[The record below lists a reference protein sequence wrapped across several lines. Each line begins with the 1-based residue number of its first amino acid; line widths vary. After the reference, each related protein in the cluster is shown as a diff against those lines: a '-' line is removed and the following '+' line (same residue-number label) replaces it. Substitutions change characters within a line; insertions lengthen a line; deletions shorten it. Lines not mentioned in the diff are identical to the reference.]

1 MIVTLKNL
9 TINIEEEL
17 LYKLYRFILVFT
29 YLVEN
34 NDMDKDKSYRSGLYY
49 DCDDQTDVYGVWE

>member
-34 NDMDKDKSYRSGLYY
+34 NDMDKDDL
-49 DCDDQTDVYGVWE
+49 